1 MIRKCAGCGAIF
13 QSEFPDKEGYVT
25 KDLIEN
31 ASICRRC
38 FRIKNYGDYMVLE
51 KSSNDYKAMF
61 DFIKEKENLVLYV
74 SDVLSL
80 DDKINELNSFSGPV
94 ILVVT
99 KIDLLP
105 KSVKEEKLKN
115 YIKQN
120 YRLNIIDIIFVSSKK
135 NYNIDLLLD
144 LIEKNKK
151 GKKVYLVGN
160 TNAGKSSL
168 INALIKAVK
177 KDCLVDITTSPL
189 FATTLGFIE
198 VKLNDNVTLV
208 DTPGIIDKE
217 SFLYNEKPSVV
228 KNVSAKCE
236 IKPRTYQMKP
246 RQSVII
252 GDYAR
257 IDYLG
262 DAKNSFTIYLSN
274 EVKVRRI
281 NLNTNDYLKNLKQS
295 SFDLND
301 RRDVVINGLCFCKI
315 TNKARVSVFTK
326 ENVRVYER
334 GNII

>member
-1 MIRKCAGCGAIF
+1 MIRKCLGCGAIF

-25 KDLIEN
+25 KDLMKN
-31 ASICRRC
+31 ATICRRC
-38 FRIKNYGDYMVLE
+38 FKIKNYGDYVAIE
-51 KSSNDYKAMF
+51 KSPNDYKAMF
-61 DFIKEKENLVLYV
+61 ELIKKKEDLVLYL

-80 DDKINELNSFSGPV
+80 TDKINELNSFSGPV
-94 ILVVT
+94 ILVIT

-120 YRLNIIDIIFVSSKK
+120 YNLNIVHVIFVSSKK
-135 NYNIDLLLD
+135 RYNIDLLLD

-151 GKKVYLVGN
+151 SKKVYLVGN

-168 INALIKAVK
+168 INALMKATK

-198 VKLNDNVTLV
+198 VKLNDNITLI

-217 SFLYNEKPSVV
+217 SFLYNEKPNVV
-228 KNVSAKCE
+228 KNLSAKCE

-262 DAKNSFTIYLSN
+262 DGNNSFTIYLSN
-274 EVKVRRI
+274 EVKVKRI
-281 NLNTNDYLKNLKQS
+281 NLNTNDYLRSFKSTEFNLK
-295 SFDLND
+295 D
-301 RRDVVINGLCFCKI
+301 RRDIVINGLCFCKI
-315 TNKARVSVFTK
+315 TKKANVFVYTK

-334 GNII
+334 NNLI